1 LALFGGAPVDSYGA
15 PTSHS
20 LSGHNCGASSF
31 VPSNGFGSQSV
42 PSSAYGSP
50 LHSSGGIDIS
60 NSLSVPQPSQSYGS
74 PDGNHQPSAP
84 SNLYGSPSAP
94 QIVYGSPDQTALQTS
109 SLNGQS
115 LSDTNSGTFLGSAST
130 AGNTVAEA
138 LTSNGL
144 PLDLDTLFQ
153 SQSALTSQLRN
164 QEPRTQSGIRDFSIQ
179 GSQGTY
185 TLQIQQAGSSGGTGS
200 GEDVPHEQV
209 LSNGLLQDIL
219 AAIEQQPS
227 QQSSQYESSN
237 DLQQASAG
245 SLIEYQS
252 PPEPEEQGSMTK
264 EASVTP
270 TPENEPESS
279 SIANSTQGV
288 NSHEPSRS
296 TPFSF
301 KDNKIALYF
310 KPKDYNQ
317 STLAA
322 ENHSNSTIGKSD
334 ASLDKGLRGSE
345 VVEYTEQ
352 YGSIVAFSDP
362 HSNYVYGD
370 LPVTVDSSVN
380 SSIPVNSGTT
390 TPSSIT

>member
-1 LALFGGAPVDSYGA
+1 
-15 PTSHS
+15 
-20 LSGHNCGASSF
+20 
-31 VPSNGFGSQSV
+31 V
-42 PSSAYGSP
+42 PSSGYGTP
-50 LHSSGGIDIS
+50 LDIS
-60 NSLSVPQPSQSYGS
+60 NSLSVPYQNYGAPQPSQSYRA

-84 SNLYGSPSAP
+84 SNLYGAPSAP
-94 QIVYGSPDQTALQTS
+94 PIIYGSPDQTALQTS
-109 SLNGQS
+109 SLNDES
-115 LSDTNSGTFLGSAST
+115 LSGTNSGAFTGSAAT
-130 AGNTVAEA
+130 TGNIVAEA
-138 LTSNGL
+138 LTSNAL

-153 SQSALTSQLRN
+153 SQQTPVSALRN
-164 QEPRTQSGIRDFSIQ
+164 QEPRTQSGIRDFSVQ

-185 TLQIQQAGSSGGTGS
+185 TLQIQQAGGIGGTGTGS
-200 GEDVPHEQV
+200 GEDIPHEQV

-227 QQSSQYESSN
+227 EQTSQYGSSS

-252 PPEPEEQGSMTK
+252 PPELEEQGSVTK
-264 EASVTP
+264 EVSVTP
-270 TPENEPESS
+270 PPENEPESS
-279 SIANSTQGV
+279 SIANSTQEA
-288 NSHEPSRS
+288 NSYEPSRS

-317 STLAA
+317 STAAA
-322 ENHSNSTIGKSD
+322 ETQSNSTLGDSD
-334 ASLDKGLRGSE
+334 TSVDKGLRGSD

-370 LPVTVDSSVN
+370 LPVTVEGSANSSV
-380 SSIPVNSGTT
+380 PLNSGTT
-390 TPSSIT
+390 TPSSVT